1 MPQRVKKLVLID
13 SAGYVF
19 QPISVPIGF
28 TVARTPGLRVLMEY
42 VLPRGVVDAS
52 VRNVYGDPGRVTPE
66 LIDRYYELTLR
77 AGNLKALAI
86 RMDQRLSSD
95 ESVIKTLKLPTLIMW
110 GAKDRLIPLQNA
122 KRFESDIVGSQ
133 LVVFENLGHVP
144 QEEEAQSTAEAF
156 KAFLKLP

>member
-1 MPQRVKKLVLID
+1 
-13 SAGYVF
+13 
-19 QPISVPIGF
+19 
-28 TVARTPGLRVLMEY
+28 
-42 VLPRGVVDAS
+42 
-52 VRNVYGDPGRVTPE
+52 
-66 LIDRYYELTLR
+66 
-77 AGNLKALAI
+77 
-86 RMDQRLSSD
+86 MDQRLSSD